1 MELSP
6 VTVCAAPGNRITF
19 TCSYISNQRLDIE
32 FSSSS
37 SSLVRR
43 EIMSDSGARYSWGA
57 TRQWTVVVSP
67 DTRQVTCSLLSSQ
80 GATVGQLHANIY
92 TGALCSLC
100 LSSVLRASLTSLLF
114 LSLTSF

>member
-67 DTRQVTCSLLSSQ
+67 DTRQVRLPKYRNTDTPYTHYTLS
-80 GATVGQLHANIY
+80 
-92 TGALCSLC
+92 
-100 LSSVLRASLTSLLF
+100 
-114 LSLTSF
+114 